1 VAVSCFAWNGIV
13 RLSDLRRVVQAA
25 TAATVLCCLSS
36 CGGGGGGGSPDPV
49 LSTTTFSTNE
59 NVALN
64 GTLAATD
71 PSGGAVTFAQGASPK
86 SGTVSGFTPAGR
98 FVYTPNPNFTGS
110 DSFSVTATDTGGH
123 STTGTISIMVT
134 VNQPPTTTD
143 TIVRADPDSSGVSS
157 VNVLANATDP
167 DKDKLTVTVIPNSTL
182 VGTATVNSDGSV
194 NIAGLRGFK
203 GLTRFDYTV
212 TDPSAATA
220 TGHAAVFV
228 GVDPF
233 RAAFVADAAGNGSYE
248 VYITNFAGDP
258 SAVTTATQGTFRLK
272 GFAISDNGATVVY
285 RAQDTTNAATTS
297 LKFVQTALPSRQV
310 AIQLPNG
317 AVPVTDASGK
327 DQFVVS
333 PDGNWIAVIAGQGSM
348 NSLYVLN
355 VSQPTVVTPIVPT
368 AAVYATQPTF
378 SVDSKSIYFLATS
391 VAGGASKS
399 LYLAALSNPT
409 AIALVSAA
417 SDPAKSDD
425 IFAYSVASDQSRIVQ
440 QANRN
445 GGVGLFF
452 IDAAHL
458 QVENQINQTLNFGQ
472 SIPATGSST
481 VGLPPSLGGSP
492 DLKRVAY
499 RVQNPTNPPASDVD
513 GVYVAE
519 VSTTANPRSVAPLD
533 QVIGLRSDDN
543 ALLYTD
549 NAQVFE
555 AVIDSGNPGRQLGVA
570 TNGWYDSTGN
580 IVLLQ
585 NPLTPG
591 APPASGSTLSATV
604 RGSFGTTQQVGTS
617 SMATYYVDVSGFP
630 RAAAAIIGEGPTTG
644 GVPTTARLGIVNAL
658 APTAVYHMTQFQS
671 SLQLTSYASR
681 VVSQ

>member
-1 VAVSCFAWNGIV
+1 
-13 RLSDLRRVVQAA
+13 
-25 TAATVLCCLSS
+25 
-36 CGGGGGGGSPDPV
+36 
-49 LSTTTFSTNE
+49 
-59 NVALN
+59 LN
-64 GTLAATD
+64 GTLTATD
-71 PSGGAVTFAQGASPK
+71 PGGSAVTFAQGGSPK
-86 SGTVSGFTPAGR
+86 SGTVSGFTPAGQ
-98 FVYTPNPNFTGS
+98 FVYTPNRNFTGS
-110 DSFSVTATDTGGH
+110 DSFSVTATDAGGH
-123 STTGTISIMVT
+123 STTVTISITVT

-143 TIVRADPDSSGVSS
+143 TVLRADPDSSGVSI

-167 DKDKLTVTVIPNSTL
+167 DKDKLTVTVKPNSTL

-194 NIAGLRGFK
+194 SIAGLGGFK

-212 TDPSAATA
+212 TDPSGATA

-228 GVDPF
+228 GEDPF

-248 VYITNFAGDP
+248 VYMANFAGDP
-258 SAVTTATQGTFRLK
+258 SAVTTATQGTLRLK
-272 GFAISDNGATVVY
+272 GFAISDNGATIVY
-285 RAQDTTNAATTS
+285 RTQDTTNAATTS
-297 LKFVQTALPSRQV
+297 LKFVQTTTPGTQV

-327 DQFVVS
+327 DQFIVS
-333 PDGNWIAVIAGQGSM
+333 PDGNWIAVIAGQGSTS
-348 NSLYVLN
+348 SLYVLN
-355 VSQPTVVTPIVPT
+355 VSRPTVVTPIVPT
-368 AAVYATQPTF
+368 GAVYETQLTF

-399 LYLAALSNPT
+399 LYLAALSSPT
-409 AIALVSAA
+409 AITLVSAA
-417 SDPAKSDD
+417 SNPAKSDD
-425 IFAYSVASDQSRIVQ
+425 IFAYSVASDQSRIAE

-452 IDAAHL
+452 IDPAHL
-458 QVENQINQTLNFGQ
+458 QVENQINQMLSFGQ
-472 SIPATGSST
+472 SIPAMGSST
-481 VGLPPSLGGSP
+481 IGLPPGLGGSP

-499 RVQNPTNPPASDVD
+499 RVQNPTNAPPSDVD

-519 VSTTANPRSVAPLD
+519 VSATPDPRSVIRLD
-533 QVIGLRSDDN
+533 QVIGFRPDDD

-555 AVIDSGNPGRQLGVA
+555 AVIDSGNQGQQLGVG

-585 NPLTPG
+585 NSLTPG
-591 APPASGSTLSATV
+591 APLASGSMLSATV
-604 RGSFGTTQQVGTS
+604 RGSFGTMQQVGTS
-617 SMATYYVDVSGFP
+617 SMATYYVDISGFP
-630 RAAAAIIGEGPTTG
+630 QAAAAIIGEGPTTG

-658 APTAVYHMTQFQS
+658 APAAVYHMTQFQS
-671 SLQLTSYASR
+671 PLQLTSYASK

>member
-1 VAVSCFAWNGIV
+1 MSF
-13 RLSDLRRVVQAA
+13 SDLRRFVLAA
-25 TAATVLCCLSS
+25 SVFCCVSS
-36 CGGGGGGGSPDPV
+36 CGGGGGGGSSGPV
-49 LSTTTFSTNE
+49 LSSTTFSTNE

-64 GTLAATD
+64 GTLTATD
-71 PSGGAVTFAQGASPK
+71 PGGSAVTFAQGGSPK
-86 SGTVSGFTPAGR
+86 SGTVSGFTPAGQ
-98 FVYTPNPNFTGS
+98 FVYTPNRNFTGS
-110 DSFSVTATDTGGH
+110 DSFLVTATDAGGH
-123 STTGTISIMVT
+123 STTVTISITVT

-143 TIVRADPDSSGVSS
+143 TVLRADPDSSGISI

-167 DKDKLTVTVIPNSTL
+167 DKDKLTVTVTPNSAL

-194 NIAGLRGFK
+194 SIAGLGGFK

-212 TDPSAATA
+212 TDPSGATA

-228 GVDPF
+228 GENPF
-233 RAAFVADAAGNGSYE
+233 RAAFVADAVGNGSYE
-248 VYITNFAGDP
+248 VYMANFAGDP
-258 SAVTTATQGTFRLK
+258 SAATTATQGTLRLK
-272 GFAISDNGATVVY
+272 GFAISDNGATIVY
-285 RAQDTTNAATTS
+285 RTQDTTNAATTS
-297 LKFVQTALPSRQV
+297 LKFVQTAKPGTQV

-327 DQFVVS
+327 DQYVVS
-333 PDGNWIAVIAGQGSM
+333 PDGNWIAVIAGQGSTS
-348 NSLYVLN
+348 SLYVLN
-355 VSQPTVVTPIVPT
+355 VSRPTVVTPIVPT
-368 AAVYATQPTF
+368 GAVYETQLTF
-378 SVDSKSIYFLATS
+378 SVDSKNIYFLATS

-409 AIALVSAA
+409 PITLVSAA
-417 SDPAKSDD
+417 SNPAKSDD
-425 IFAYSVASDQSRIVQ
+425 IFAYSVASDESRIAE

-452 IDAAHL
+452 IDPAHL
-458 QVENQINQTLNFGQ
+458 QVENQINQVLSFGQ
-472 SIPATGSST
+472 FIPATGSST
-481 VGLPPSLGGSP
+481 IGLPPGLGGSP
-492 DLKRVAY
+492 DLERVAY
-499 RVQNPTNPPASDVD
+499 RVQNPTNAPPSDVD

-519 VSTTANPRSVAPLD
+519 VSTTPDPRSVIRLD
-533 QVIGLRSDDN
+533 QVIGFRPDDD

-555 AVIDSGNPGRQLGVA
+555 AIIDSGNQGQQLGVG

-591 APPASGSTLSATV
+591 APLASGSTLSATV
-604 RGSFGTTQQVGTS
+604 RGSFGTIRQVGTS

-630 RAAAAIIGEGPTTG
+630 QAAAAIIGEGPTTG

-671 SLQLTSYASR
+671 PLQLTSYASK